1 MSTNAKIKE
10 QIQKLEVGDV
20 VELYD
25 LDATSIGASIYYF
38 TPMTTDSGTTVHF
51 NGIEYTPLPVKLE
64 GVAQKGDGKLP
75 RPLLTVSNVSLTF
88 SALISTYNDG
98 LGSIL
103 KRRRTL
109 KKYLDDGSEADS
121 SAQFPL
127 DIYILERKTS
137 QNKFEIIWELV
148 SIIDNESLLIPKRQC
163 IAENCSNR
171 YRIWDGEA
179 FDYTNATCPYTGAG
193 YWDATGE
200 SVGAADDDCGKHL
213 YDCRLRYGDTTKPFR
228 GFPGVGKL
236 GYPYR

>member
-25 LDATSIGASIYYF
+25 LNATSLGATTYYF
-38 TPMTTDSGTTVHF
+38 TPMTTDSGTSVYF
-51 NGIEYTPLPVKLE
+51 DSIEYIPLPVKLE
-64 GVAQKGDGKLP
+64 GVEQKGDGKLP

-98 LGSIL
+98 LGAVL
-103 KRRRTL
+103 TRRRTL
-109 KKYLDDGSEADS
+109 RQYLDDGDEPDS
-121 SAQFPL
+121 SQFPL
-127 DIYILERKTS
+127 DVYILERKTL
-137 QNKFEIIWELV
+137 QNKFEIIWELA

-163 IAENCSNR
+163 IAENCGHR

-179 FDYTNATCPYTGAG
+179 FDYDNATCPYTGAN

-200 SVGAADDDCGKHL
+200 VTTSELDDCGKHL
-213 YDCRLRYGDTTKPFR
+213 YDCRLRFENATKPFR